1 MPFLEVSIKMLAECP
16 LGSFAMLLLDASL
29 KIANTQADLAAW
41 GIGTERWKLHK
52 RRKLDRRRQYI
63 RRPEDQKTRRLGC

>member
-1 MPFLEVSIKMLAECP
+1 MPFLEVSVKMLAECP

-41 GIGTERWKLHK
+41 GMGTLEATQEKE
-52 RRKLDRRRQYI
+52 DRRRKYI
-63 RRPEDQKTRRLGC
+63 RRPEDQKTRRPEG

>member
-1 MPFLEVSIKMLAECP
+1 MPFLQVSVKMLAECP

-41 GIGTERWKLHK
+41 VHGDGMLEA
-52 RRKLDRRRQYI
+52 RQEKAI
-63 RRPEDQKTRRLGC
+63 RRPEE

>member
-1 MPFLEVSIKMLAECP
+1 MPFLEVSVKMLAECP

-41 GIGTERWKLHK
+41 GGRNVGSHTGEGSI
-52 RRKLDRRRQYI
+52 
-63 RRPEDQKTRRLGC
+63 